1 MNSRRFALW
10 AIPITA
16 YLAVAPVAAA
26 QPLGDTNTAIKI
38 AINEWT
44 GQNLTAH
51 IAGKLLEKLGYKVE
65 YVTAGTLPQF
75 TGIASGSLSLSP
87 EVWPSNLGDVYPK
100 AKAEGKLE
108 ELGELGLQSRDGWIY
123 TADTK
128 TVCPQL
134 PDWTALKDPA
144 CVQALA
150 TPETFPNGR
159 LLDYPADWGS
169 ASGPELKN
177 ADIPF
182 TPVPAGSEGALVAEL
197 QAAVAAHK
205 PLLMR
210 FWAPHWVL
218 AEVPVEWLKMPPCDQ
233 NNLAEWQAAV
243 AAHKPLLMRFWAP
256 HWVLAEVPVEWLK
269 MPPCDQNNLAECIVA
284 PPVIKVVWAGFA
296 KQWPAGHALMKSLQ
310 VNADD
315 QQKMIY
321 AVDKQGKSLDQ
332 AVDGWLDR
340 HQGDWQGWL
349 KAANSP

>member
-1 MNSRRFALW
+1 MPTNVKIALW
-10 AIPITA
+10 AIPVT
-16 YLAVAPVAAA
+16 LGLTVASGAIAK
-26 QPLGDTNTAIKI
+26 PLGDTNSAIKI

-108 ELGELGLQSRDGWIY
+108 EIGELGLQTRDGWIY
-123 TADTK
+123 TLDTK
-128 TVCPQL
+128 AVCPGL
-134 PDWTALKDPA
+134 PDWTALKNPS

-169 ASGPELKN
+169 ASAPELKN

-182 TPVPAGSEGALVAEL
+182 TTVPAGSEGSLIAEL
-197 QAAVAAHK
+197 QAATAAHK

-218 AEVPVEWLKMPPCDQ
+218 AEVPVEWLKMPPCD
-233 NNLAEWQAAV
+233 E
-243 AAHKPLLMRFWAP
+243 
-256 HWVLAEVPVEWLK
+256 
-269 MPPCDQNNLAECIVA
+269 NNLAECIVA
-284 PPVIKVVWAGFA
+284 PPVIKVVWSGFA
-296 KQWPAGHALMKSLQ
+296 ERWPAGYALMKSLQ
-310 VNADD
+310 VHADD

-321 AVDKQGKSLDQ
+321 AVDKRGKSLDA
-332 AVDGWLDR
+332 AVDEWMDQ
-340 HQGDWQGWL
+340 HQSDWQAWF
-349 KAANSP
+349 KEAQN

>member
-1 MNSRRFALW
+1 MGEEFMVGRKFALW
-10 AIPITA
+10 TMPIAIG
-16 YLAVAPVAAA
+16 LAAA
-26 QPLGDTNTAIKI
+26 NLALAKPLGDTNSSIKI

-44 GQNLTAH
+44 GQNLSAH
-51 IAGKLLEKLGYKVE
+51 ITGRLLEKLGYKVE

-75 TGIASGSLSLSP
+75 TGIASGSLSVSP

-108 ELGELGLQSRDGWIY
+108 EIGELGLETKDGWLF

-128 TVCPQL
+128 TVCPKL

-177 ADIPF
+177 AEIPF

-218 AEVPVEWLKMPPCDQ
+218 AEVPVEWLKMPPCD
-233 NNLAEWQAAV
+233 E
-243 AAHKPLLMRFWAP
+243 K
-256 HWVLAEVPVEWLK
+256 
-269 MPPCDQNNLAECIVA
+269 NLAECIVA
-284 PPVIKVVWAGFA
+284 PPVIKVVWAGFHE
-296 KQWPAGHALMKSLQ
+296 KWPAGYELMKSLQ
-310 VNADD
+310 IHADD

-321 AVDKQGKSLDQ
+321 AVDKQGKNLDQ
-332 AVDGWLDR
+332 AVDGWLEQ
-340 HQGDWQGWL
+340 HQSDWQAWVT
-349 KAANSP
+349 AAQN

>member
-1 MNSRRFALW
+1 MNSRKLTLWTIPVALTLMSS
-10 AIPITA
+10 P
-16 YLAVAPVAAA
+16 LAVAK
-26 QPLGDTNTAIKI
+26 PLGDKDTAIKI

-75 TGIASGSLSLSP
+75 TGIANGTLAVSP

-108 ELGELGLQSRDGWIY
+108 EIGELGLQSRDGWVY

-128 TVCPQL
+128 AACPEL
-134 PDWTALKDPA
+134 PDWSALKDPA

-169 ASGPELKN
+169 VSGAELKKF
-177 ADIPF
+177 DIPF

-210 FWAPHWVL
+210 FWSPHWVL
-218 AEVPVEWLKMPPCDQ
+218 AETPVEWLKMPPCD
-233 NNLAEWQAAV
+233 A
-243 AAHKPLLMRFWAP
+243 K
-256 HWVLAEVPVEWLK
+256 
-269 MPPCDQNNLAECIVA
+269 DLAECIVA

-296 KQWPAGHALMKSLQ
+296 QKWPAGYEMMKSLQ
-310 VNADD
+310 LHADD

-321 AVDKQGKSLDQ
+321 AVDKQGKNLDQ
-332 AVDGWLDR
+332 AVDDWLDQ
-340 HQGDWQGWL
+340 HQGDWQAWL
-349 KAANSP
+349 KAAQD

>member
-1 MNSRRFALW
+1 MFTNIKIPLW
-10 AIPITA
+10 AVPIT
-16 YLAVAPVAAA
+16 LGLSVASGAMA
-26 QPLGDTNTAIKI
+26 QPLGDTGTPIKV

-51 IAGKLLEKLGYKVE
+51 IAGTLLEKLGYKVE

-75 TGIASGSLSLSP
+75 TGIASGALSLTP

-108 ELGELGLQSRDGWIY
+108 EIGELGLDTRDGWIY

-128 TVCPQL
+128 AVCPGL
-134 PDWTALKDPA
+134 PDWTALKNPG

-169 ASGPELKN
+169 ATGQELKN

-182 TPVPAGSEGALVAEL
+182 TPVPAGSEGSLVAEL

-218 AEVPVEWLKMPPCDQ
+218 VAVPVEWMKMPPCDS
-233 NNLAEWQAAV
+233 NNTAA
-243 AAHKPLLMRFWAP
+243 
-256 HWVLAEVPVEWLK
+256 
-269 MPPCDQNNLAECIVA
+269 CIVA
-284 PPVIKVVWAGFA
+284 PPVLKVVWSSFRE
-296 KQWPAGHALMKSLQ
+296 KWPAGYSLMKSLQ
-310 VNADD
+310 VHADD

-332 AVDGWLDR
+332 AVAGWMDQ
-340 HQGDWQGWL
+340 HQSDWQSWI
-349 KAANSP
+349 KVAKN

>member
-1 MNSRRFALW
+1 MIGRKIALW
-10 AIPITA
+10 TVPLAAGLAIAPTA
-16 YLAVAPVAAA
+16 MAK
-26 QPLGDTNTAIKI
+26 PLGDTSTSIKI

-44 GQNLTAH
+44 GQNLSAH

-65 YVTAGTLPQF
+65 YITAGTLPQF
-75 TGIASGSLSLSP
+75 TGIASGSLSVSP

-108 ELGELGLQSRDGWIY
+108 EIGELGLETKDGWLF

-128 TVCPQL
+128 TVCPKL
-134 PDWTALKDPA
+134 PDWTALKEPA

-169 ASGPELKN
+169 VSGPELKN
-177 ADIPF
+177 AEIPF

-218 AEVPVEWLKMPPCDQ
+218 AEVPVEWLKMPPCD
-233 NNLAEWQAAV
+233 
-243 AAHKPLLMRFWAP
+243 P
-256 HWVLAEVPVEWLK
+256 
-269 MPPCDQNNLAECIVA
+269 NNLAECIVA
-284 PPVIKVVWAGFA
+284 PPVIKVAWAGFRG
-296 KQWPAGHALMKSLQ
+296 KWPAGYELMKSLQ
-310 VNADD
+310 IHADD

-321 AVDKQGKSLDQ
+321 AVDKQGKNLDQ
-332 AVDGWLDR
+332 AVDGWIEE
-340 HQGDWQGWL
+340 HQSDWQSWL
-349 KAANSP
+349 KAAQN

>member
-1 MNSRRFALW
+1 MLTNIKVALW
-10 AIPITA
+10 TIPIT
-16 YLAVAPVAAA
+16 LGLAAA
-26 QPLGDTNTAIKI
+26 SSAIAKPLGDTNTAIKI

-51 IAGKLLEKLGYKVE
+51 IAGRLLEKLGYKVE

-75 TGIASGSLSLSP
+75 TGIASGTLSLSP

-100 AKAEGKLE
+100 ALADGKLE
-108 ELGELGLQSRDGWIY
+108 PIGELGLQSRDGWIY

-128 TVCPQL
+128 AVCPGL
-134 PDWTALKDPA
+134 PDWTALKNPA

-182 TPVPAGSEGALVAEL
+182 TTVPAGSEGSLIAEL
-197 QAAVAAHK
+197 QAAVTAHK

-218 AEVPVEWLKMPPCDQ
+218 AEVPVEWLKMPPCDETK
-233 NNLAEWQAAV
+233 LT
-243 AAHKPLLMRFWAP
+243 
-256 HWVLAEVPVEWLK
+256 
-269 MPPCDQNNLAECIVA
+269 ECIVA
-284 PPVIKVVWAGFA
+284 PPVIKVVWSGFVQ
-296 KQWPAGHALMKSLQ
+296 KWPAGYALMKSLQ
-310 VNADD
+310 VHADD

-321 AVDKQGKSLDQ
+321 AVDKQSKSLDH
-332 AVDGWLDR
+332 AVDEWMDQ
-340 HQGDWQGWL
+340 HQSDWQDWL
-349 KAANSP
+349 KAAQN